1 MDWIAQLAC
10 WVRRTNEFR
19 TATATPAGAP
29 PRRPDSR
36 ISASLTRARRTCGEV
51 LQELIDGYEASYAQF
66 LTPGGPAGATAPD
79 RTNISETVPVAYLGG
94 TGRTK
99 AEADAELAR
108 ILAVLEGISQGGG
121 GDGGWDHVGTVREV
135 LDPARRA
142 LPSSVLWGAT
152 TPPVAHGHMLW
163 ARPNGQGTLVHPP
176 RFPLDRCPEIG
187 NNRQVY
193 HTLQPLP
200 FFPPAHA
207 GFGRKY
213 YR

>member
-1 MDWIAQLAC
+1 M
-10 WVRRTNEFR
+10 N
-19 TATATPAGAP
+19 TPAGAP

-36 ISASLTRARRTCGEV
+36 ISASLTRVRRACGEV
-51 LQELIDGYEASYAQF
+51 LQELLDGYEASYAQF
-66 LTPGGPAGATAPD
+66 LTPGGSAGATAPD
-79 RTNISETVPVAYLGG
+79 RTNITETVPVAHLGG
-94 TGRTK
+94 TGRTE

-108 ILAVLEGISQGGG
+108 ILAVLEGVSQGGG
-121 GDGGWDHVGTVREV
+121 GDGGWDHV

-152 TPPVAHGHMLW
+152 TAPVAHGHMLW

-176 RFPLDRCPEIG
+176 LFPLDRCPDTG

-207 GFGRKY
+207 GYGRKH